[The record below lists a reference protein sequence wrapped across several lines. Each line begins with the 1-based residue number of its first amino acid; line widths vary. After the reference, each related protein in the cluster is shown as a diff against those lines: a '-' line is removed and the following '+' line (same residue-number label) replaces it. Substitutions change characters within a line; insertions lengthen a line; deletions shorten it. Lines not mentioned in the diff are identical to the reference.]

1 MLGFTLTLNCAG
13 HRGCQLHVPRGVP
26 ASEKEPAGVISED
39 NEDECRDL
47 ARSFVGVQIPAG
59 KRVGS
64 LIPH

>member
-1 MLGFTLTLNCAG
+1 M
-13 HRGCQLHVPRGVP
+13 PRGVP
-26 ASEKEPAGVISED
+26 ASEKEPEGVISED
-39 NEDECRDL
+39 NEDECGDL